1 MADLKCPTPFVSL
14 DATSCVMPCPTEH
27 QFVRQGGAGN
37 HTCAYTPDPSTA
49 TAQLVTVGAV
59 AFNGSSLEDL
69 RSQNPTKYAE
79 FTAERNRFDQEM
91 AIKYAAIGR
100 QRQIQDAFVALQNA
114 ENVRDESPTAYQ
126 IARTAY
132 YTLLNGPEWMAEER
146 QRIADSEVAPEIQK
160 YRDAVASIDLRK
172 NEQQKTIDVVNGIKD
187 KVLSLK
193 DDFQY
198 SVNTFSD
205 QIEKVKIQLAM
216 GNRSR
221 EKEKDNTWIW
231 IDVGLN
237 VLLVAVL
244 LYAVYS
250 FARRY
255 FLTWQRSNA
264 VRVPTYT
271 GSFL

>member
-1 MADLKCPTPFVSL
+1 
-14 DATSCVMPCPTEH
+14 MPCSAE
-27 QFVRQGGAGN
+27 QRFVRKGGSGGYK
-37 HTCAYTPDPSTA
+37 CEYTSNEEYSVP
-49 TAQLVTVGAV
+49 LVTVGATV
-59 AFNGSSLEDL
+59 FDGSTLDDL
-69 RSQNPTKYAE
+69 RVLNPDAAAPFIDE
-79 FTAERNRFDQEM
+79 LNRFEGEM
-91 AIKYAAIGR
+91 TKVLANIGKR
-100 QRQIQDAFVALQNA
+100 QQIDDAFKELQAA
-114 ENVRDESPTAYQ
+114 ENVRDESPSAYQ
-126 IARTAY
+126 MARTAY
-132 YTLLNGPEWMAEER
+132 YTLLNGTEWLAEER
-146 QRIADSEVAPEIQK
+146 ERIASAEVDPEIRR

-187 KVLSLK
+187 KVLSLR

-216 GNRSR
+216 ENRSR
-221 EKEKDNTWIW
+221 EKERDNTWVW
-231 IDVGLN
+231 VDVILN

-250 FARRY
+250 FVRRY

-271 GSFL
+271 GTIV